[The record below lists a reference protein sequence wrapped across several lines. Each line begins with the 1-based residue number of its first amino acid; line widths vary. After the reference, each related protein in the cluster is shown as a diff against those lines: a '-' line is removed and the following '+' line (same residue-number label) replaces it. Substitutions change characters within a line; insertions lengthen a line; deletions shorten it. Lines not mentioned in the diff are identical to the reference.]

1 MKVLNLS
8 IIISKIGGEVVKG
21 SYNKIVNNATIRTQ
35 RIRNNTLYFDMYKNA
50 VINLK
55 AISKNKGVVIVTDR
69 PKRFEGI
76 GNNVTIVKVKDAAS
90 AYWNFV
96 DFYRSQFNIPVIGVT
111 GTCGKTTT
119 KEMIKYMLSL
129 KYSNIV
135 ATFKSRNQRPFNLG
149 YMLEIDDNTQIA
161 AIEMGITWPGDL
173 PIYCR
178 YFKPQIGVIT
188 NIGIDH
194 LSDCKTLENYIEEKS
209 KLLLGLENKGT
220 LILNADDENIE
231 KISLS
236 DYKGKVV
243 YFGFNKMADF
253 MGSDLRRVENGIEF
267 TLTHDSK
274 SYKVSV
280 PVLGNVN
287 AYNAIAAIAAV
298 CEVGIGIEEAIEKL
312 NSYKNVEKHL
322 EIRKGIKGCTI
333 IDDTW
338 SSNPTAAD
346 AAIRILKDYSEG
358 KKTVVVLG
366 RMPLLGGYTTKF
378 HKELGETIAELGIDY
393 LVTIDEI
400 SKNIG
405 LGAQEK
411 GMNANSIYNC
421 NDLNQVMKVLNNL
434 LDENTVVLVKTA
446 MLDSDL
452 YDGFVDKLIVN
463 NI

>member
-1 MKVLNLS
+1 
-8 IIISKIGGEVVKG
+8 
-21 SYNKIVNNATIRTQ
+21 
-35 RIRNNTLYFDMYKNA
+35 
-50 VINLK
+50 
-55 AISKNKGVVIVTDR
+55 
-69 PKRFEGI
+69 
-76 GNNVTIVKVKDAAS
+76 
-90 AYWNFV
+90 
-96 DFYRSQFNIPVIGVT
+96 
-111 GTCGKTTT
+111 
-119 KEMIKYMLSL
+119 MLSL

-149 YMLEIDDNTQIA
+149 YMLEIDDSTQIA
-161 AIEMGITWPGDL
+161 AMEMGITWPGDL

-194 LSDCKTLENYIEEKS
+194 LSDCKTLENYIKEKS
-209 KLLLGLENKGT
+209 KLLVGMGNKGT
-220 LILNADDENIE
+220 LILNADDENIK

-236 DYKGKVV
+236 SFKGKVV

-267 TLTHDSK
+267 TLTHDNK
-274 SYKVSV
+274 SYKVFI
-280 PVLGNVN
+280 PVLGDVN
-287 AYNAIAAIAAV
+287 AYNALAAIAAV
-298 CEVGIGIEEAIEKL
+298 YEIGIGIEEEIEKL
-312 NSYKNVEKHL
+312 KSYKNVEKHL

-346 AAIRILKDYSEG
+346 AAIRILKDYSED
-358 KKTVVVLG
+358 KKTVAVLG

-378 HKELGETIAELGIDY
+378 HKELGETIAELGINY
-393 LVTIDEI
+393 LVTTDEI

-411 GMNANSIYNC
+411 GMNVNCIYSC

-452 YDGFVDKLIVN
+452 YDGFVDKLIAK